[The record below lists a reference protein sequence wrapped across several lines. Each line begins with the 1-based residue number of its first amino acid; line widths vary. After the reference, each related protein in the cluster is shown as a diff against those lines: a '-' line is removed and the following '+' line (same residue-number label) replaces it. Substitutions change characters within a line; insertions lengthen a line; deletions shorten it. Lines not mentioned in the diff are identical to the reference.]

1 MIENLRLYDLDP
13 TQLSNIQIGMV
24 VEIEDLRTRN
34 LVQGKVIF
42 IVSQLNHPD
51 GILVKLDNNCK
62 GHIKKIIRTTIE
74 AAADDLTETIELLP
88 ESFKLEYKEHFI
100 LNGEVRWLTTP
111 KGEIF
116 SHMFQVF
123 KAISGLA
130 NAEGGKVIIGV
141 KDPKDGSP
149 KITGLK
155 KDFKAISEI
164 LSSKKGKQFQKYS
177 NDQDGMSLKIT
188 DEFDHF
194 FTNQSNVKHLVGAAG
209 GIEFHGKTPEEMVCI
224 INVARSTEAVVMF
237 DKSAPENKRG
247 PHLFVRVNNQTQPY
261 RILPFLQYWTR
272 HISAIKGSWF

>member
-1 MIENLRLYDLDP
+1 MTENLRLYDLDP
-13 TQLSNIQIGMV
+13 TQLFNIQVGMV

-51 GILVKLDNNCK
+51 GILVKLDSKCK
-62 GHIKKIIRTTIE
+62 GHVKKIIRTTIE
-74 AAADDLTETIELLP
+74 AHADDLTETIELLP
-88 ESFKLEYKEHFI
+88 ESFKLEYKEHFNI
-100 LNGEVRWLTTP
+100 MGVTRWYPTQQGE
-111 KGEIF
+111 F

-141 KDPKDGSP
+141 KDPKDGP
-149 KITGLK
+149 LEITGLK

-164 LSSKKGKQFQKYS
+164 MSSKKGNQFQKYS

-194 FTNQSNVKHLVGAAG
+194 FKNQSNVKHLVGAAG

-224 INVARSTEAVVMF
+224 INVARSIEAIVML

-247 PHLFVRVNNQTQPY
+247 PNLFVRVNNQTLPY
-261 RILPFLQYWTR
+261 KILPFLQYWTR
-272 HISAIKGSWF
+272 HISAIKGAWF

>member
-1 MIENLRLYDLDP
+1 MTENLRLYDLDP
-13 TQLSNIQIGMV
+13 TQLFNIQIGMI

-34 LVQGKVIF
+34 SVQGKIIF
-42 IVSQLNHPD
+42 IVSQSNHPD
-51 GILVKLDNNCK
+51 GILVKLENKCK
-62 GHIKKIIRTTIE
+62 GHVKKIIRTTIE

-88 ESFKLEYKEHFI
+88 ESFKLEYKEHFNI
-100 LNGEVRWLTTP
+100 SGEVRWYPTQQ
-111 KGEIF
+111 GEF
-116 SHMFQVF
+116 SHMFQIF

-164 LSSKKGKQFQKYS
+164 MSSKKGIQFQKYS
-177 NDQDGMSLKIT
+177 DDQDGMELKIT
-188 DEFDHF
+188 DEFAHF
-194 FTNQSNVKHLVGAAG
+194 FKNQPLVKNLVSAAG

-224 INVARSTEAVVMF
+224 INIARSTEAVVMF

-247 PHLFVRVNNQTQPY
+247 PHLFVRVNNQTLPY
-261 RILPFLQYWTR
+261 DPLSFLQYWTR
-272 HISAIKGSWF
+272 HILGMKGAWF